1 MKVNFAQALKTLD
14 GALITEG
21 DKVITLKRVCQ
32 TALLGQYQ
40 QEQAD
45 GQEKARR
52 WLLATTLKDDEL
64 DITPEDAALL
74 KKVIGYAYTPL
85 VVGQAYEMLNG

>member
-1 MKVNFAQALKTLD
+1 MKVDFAQVLKALD
-14 GALITEG
+14 GEFLKEG
-21 DKVITLKRVCQ
+21 DKVITLKMVCQ
-32 TALLGQYQ
+32 AALLGQYQ
-40 QEQAD
+40 QEQPD

-52 WLLATTLKDDEL
+52 WLLAVTLPIGVV

-74 KKVIGYAYTPL
+74 KKVIGYAYAPL